1 MTEEKKNTGAELTE
15 EEEHYMTPE
24 EIQEV
29 MAKYDRESA
38 TRVFEGNKGIVVSIG
53 LIAFTLITVFINA
66 VYRIPPQQHRAL
78 FLAMVLFL
86 AFILYPYKKMPA
98 SRNKHVPWY
107 DIVLG
112 CCSAASFM
120 YMVVNYRGIVA
131 KAGAYE
137 TIDIVIAVIAILLLF
152 EACRRVVG
160 IPILIVVI
168 AFIAYAYFGNYIP
181 GYFGHRGYSL
191 QRIVSHLYYTT
202 EGIIGTPLGVC
213 STFIFLFILFGAFLE
228 RTGIGQFFIDIANSI
243 AGKAT
248 GGPAKV
254 AVIAS
259 ALQGTITGSS
269 VANTVSSGSFT
280 IPMMR
285 KMGYRPE
292 FAAAVEAAAS
302 TGGQI
307 MPPIMG
313 AAAFLMAEMTGI
325 PYSTIIIAA
334 IVPAILYFTG
344 IMLMIHLEAK
354 KRRLQG
360 LPADEIPHFG
370 KLMLHYWHLLI
381 PLVVLVV
388 MLVRGETPSRS
399 ALMAIVLAIIVS
411 MFRSDTRMSFKV
423 FCGALEA
430 GARNIIG
437 VAIACAVAGIIVGMV
452 TLTGIGLK
460 LAAGLLSLSGG
471 HIIIALF
478 FTMIASII
486 LGMGVPTT
494 ANYVIMASITAPIVL
509 QLGVPMLAAH
519 MFVFYF
525 GIVADITPPV
535 ALAAYAG
542 SAIAHSNPLKTGA
555 TATKLAIAAFI
566 VPYIFALNPSMLLV
580 GASVPEVISVVVSS
594 LIGMFGIAVA
604 MEGYLMTHASIITRA
619 VALAGGLTLVIPGWQ
634 TDLIGI
640 CLIGVMLLLQV
651 LRKRFEA
658 HHGDIIKRPKGLY
671 DDGSK

>member
-1 MTEEKKNTGAELTE
+1 MEKEKSVDNAALPHEEA
-15 EEEHYMTPE
+15 HMTPE

-38 TRVFEGNKGIVVSIG
+38 TRVFEGNKG
-53 LIAFTLITVFINA
+53 LILSMALITFSIIAVILNT
-66 VYRIPPQQHRAL
+66 VYRIPAQQHRAL
-78 FLAMVLFL
+78 FIAMVLFL
-86 AFILYPYKKMPA
+86 AFILYPYKKMPPE
-98 SRNKHVPWY
+98 RNKHVPWY
-107 DIVLG
+107 DVVLAIL
-112 CCSAASFM
+112 SSASFM

-131 KAGAYE
+131 RAGAYE
-137 TIDIVIAVIAILLLF
+137 TIDLVVAAVAILLLL

-160 IPILIVVI
+160 LPILVVVVL
-168 AFIAYAYFGNYIP
+168 FMAYAYFGNLVP
-181 GYFGHRGYSL
+181 GYFSHRGFSAK
-191 QRIVSHLYYTT
+191 RILTHLYYTT
-202 EGIIGTPLGVC
+202 EGIIGTPLSVC

-280 IPMMR
+280 IPMMKR
-285 KMGYRPE
+285 MGYKPE

-334 IVPAILYFTG
+334 IIPAILYFSG
-344 IMLMIHLEAK
+344 IMIMIHLEAK
-354 KRRLQG
+354 KRHLKG
-360 LPADEIPHFG
+360 LPPEEIPHFG
-370 KLMLHYWHLLI
+370 KLMLSYWHLLI
-381 PLVVLVV
+381 PLVALVI
-388 MLVRGETPSRS
+388 MLMRGDTASRS
-399 ALMAIVLAIIVS
+399 AVVAIALAVIVS
-411 MFRSDTRMSFKV
+411 MFRADTRMSFKV
-423 FCGALEA
+423 FLGALEA

-437 VAIACAVAGIIVGMV
+437 VAIACAVAGIIVGIV
-452 TLTGIGLK
+452 TLTGLGIK
-460 LAAGLLSLSGG
+460 LASGLLMLANG
-471 HIIIALF
+471 HLMIALF
-478 FTMIASII
+478 FTMIASIV

-542 SAIAHSNPLKTGA
+542 SAIAKSNPLKTGF

-566 VPYIFALNPSMLLV
+566 VPYIFALNPSMLIIDTPPLDIFTV
-580 GASVPEVISVVVSS
+580 TISS
-594 LIGMFGIAVA
+594 LIGMFGVAVA
-604 MEGYLMTHASIITRA
+604 MEGYLLTHIGNLVRLI
-619 VALAGGLTLVIPGWQ
+619 ALCGGLLLIVPGIA
-634 TDLIGI
+634 TDLSGFI
-640 CLIGVMLLLQV
+640 LLAIVAVSQI
-651 LRKRFEA
+651 LRKRYVDK
-658 HHGDIIKRPKGLY
+658 HGDIIKRPRGFFEGKN
-671 DDGSK
+671 